1 MIQATTIKF
10 LKDLEKNN
18 DKSWFDDNRSRY
30 EVAREAFLQSV
41 EAMIKAI
48 ALFEP
53 AIGEQTAKQSVF
65 RINRDVRFSKDKRP
79 YKNNMSAYFN
89 AAGKKSNLA
98 GYYVHIEPGKSF
110 VAAGVWMPEAAA
122 LSKIRQEIDYNFEE
136 WNGITTATAF
146 KKLFP
151 TGINTEDS
159 LQRPPKGYDENNPAI
174 KILKLKSFIGSRSF
188 TDAEVMHK
196 DFTKELSKTFKALMP
211 MVHFINRSLD

>member
-18 DKSWFDDNRSRY
+18 DKSWFDVNRSRY
-30 EVAREAFLQSV
+30 EEAREAFLQSV

-53 AIGEQTAKQSVF
+53 AIGEQTAKQTVF

-110 VAAGVWMPEAAA
+110 VAAGVWMPEAAV
-122 LSKIRQEIDYNFEE
+122 LLKIRQEIDYNFDE
-136 WNGITTATAF
+136 WKGITTATAF

-151 TGINTEDS
+151 TGINTDDS
-159 LQRPPKGYDENNPAI
+159 LQRPPKRYDENNPAI

>member
-18 DKSWFDDNRSRY
+18 DKSWFDVNRSRY
-30 EVAREAFLQSV
+30 EAAREAFLQSV

-53 AIGEQTAKQSVF
+53 AIGEQTAKQTVF

-110 VAAGVWMPEAAA
+110 VAAGVWMPEAAV
-122 LSKIRQEIDYNFEE
+122 LLKIRQEIDYNFEE

-151 TGINTEDS
+151 TGINMDDS
-159 LQRPPKGYDENNPAI
+159 LQRPPKGYEENNPAI

-196 DFTKELSKTFKALMP
+196 AFTKELSKTFKALMP
-211 MVHFINRSLD
+211 IVHFINRSLD

>member
-1 MIQATTIKF
+1 MIQATTIQF

-18 DKSWFDDNRSRY
+18 DKSWFDVNRPRY
-30 EVAREAFLQSV
+30 EVAREAFLESV
-41 EAMIKAI
+41 DAMIKAI
-48 ALFEP
+48 AVFEP
-53 AIGEQTAKQSVF
+53 TIGEQTAKQTVF

-110 VAAGVWMPEAAA
+110 LAAGVWMPEAAV
-122 LSKIRQEIDYNFEE
+122 LSKIRQEVDYNFDE
-136 WNGITTATAF
+136 WKGILKGATF

-151 TGINTEDS
+151 TGINADDK

-174 KILKLKSFIGSRSF
+174 ETLKLKSFIGSRSF
-188 TDAEVMHK
+188 SDAEVMQK
-196 DFTKELSKTFKALMP
+196 DFIKELGKTFKALKP
-211 MVHFINRSLD
+211 MVDFINRSLD